1 METLLRYLDEQRGR
15 RLELAKA
22 LNCRPSAIS
31 QWQRVPISRVADV
44 ERLTG
49 IPRHELRPDVFDPA
63 RPLRA
68 DDRLEA

>member
-31 QWQRVPISRVADV
+31 QWRRVPIDRVTEV

-49 IPRHELRPDVFDPA
+49 IPRHELRPDIFKQD

-68 DDRLEA
+68 DERLEA